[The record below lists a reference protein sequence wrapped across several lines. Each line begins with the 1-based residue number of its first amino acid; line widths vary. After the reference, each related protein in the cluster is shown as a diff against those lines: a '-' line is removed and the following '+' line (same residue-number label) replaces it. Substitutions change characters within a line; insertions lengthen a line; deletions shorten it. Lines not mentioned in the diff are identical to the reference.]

1 MTITL
6 EILEGLE
13 WVYATYLE
21 TWMPYV
27 KLNDVRVISFDVRQT
42 LCGKDAYW

>member
-6 EILEGLE
+6 EILEGIRVSLS
-13 WVYATYLE
+13 VQIYLE

-27 KLNDVRVISFDVRQT
+27 KLYAVRVVTD
-42 LCGKDAYW
+42 